1 MVLQD
6 KKVAVIGAGPVGL
19 TFAKLLQQ
27 SGVGVHVYE
36 RDRNQ
41 HTRIKGGTLDIH
53 HDYGQLALEKAG
65 LLDEFY
71 RYSRPTPERST
82 GQDGTLLEEDDPAE
96 GHLYDRPEIDRNDL
110 RTILLEHLDPGTV
123 VWDSKLTSLE
133 QQQDGTFLLHFENG
147 DTVAADLVVG
157 ANGGMSNV
165 RKLVTDAHPE
175 YTGTMVIQGEVL
187 QPDLHCP
194 DFKQLCGQGN
204 MAAIAEQ
211 MFVFSQTKANGALNY
226 YISFRRPEQWIRECG
241 LDFTDK
247 KAVSAYLDQLFANW
261 NPVYR
266 QLFSATDEYTLLPM
280 RRLRPENWKPH
291 HNITLIGDAAH
302 VMPPFSGIGVNI
314 GLLDAL
320 YLSENLLSKSCTD
333 INAAIQAYEAQ
344 MFAYASKAQ
353 EDTAEAESSIHSE
366 KRFDE
371 IRREKRE
378 SGKDK

>member
-27 SGVGVHVYE
+27 SGVEVHVYE

-96 GHLYDRPEIDRNDL
+96 GYLYDRPEIDRNDL
-110 RTILLEHLDPGTV
+110 RTMLLEHLDPGTV

-147 DTVAADLVVG
+147 DTAAADVVVG

-226 YISFRRPEQWIRECG
+226 YISFRRPEQWIKECG

-261 NPVYR
+261 NPAYK

-280 RRLRPENWKPH
+280 RRLRPENWKTH

-320 YLSENLLSKSCTD
+320 YLSETLLNEACTSTD
-333 INAAIQAYEAQ
+333 AAIQAYEAQ

-353 EDTAEAESSIHSE
+353 KDTAEAESSIHSE